1 MPGGALCQVQN
12 IPTNA
17 TRKVGEL
24 KDSKAIT
31 ANARIESHGNEEN
44 GAKIENQNLGMT
56 LMNMDEKINET
67 KVVMAEF
74 LHESLD
80 TAEVAVQTDV
90 IVNTKSPKLTVEDLR
105 SQEVSV
111 NYWRRLTERFYV
123 ERERKARINF
133 ELSIRLAKRNEE
145 IVKQEEDYL
154 ALKHYISAEESTES
168 ISESDEGEGIDGWCM
183 CVYVHLVPIC
193 MARMD
198 RRKDIDLC
206 G

>member
-105 SQEVSV
+105 SQE
-111 NYWRRLTERFYV
+111 
-123 ERERKARINF
+123 
-133 ELSIRLAKRNEE
+133 LSIRLAKRNEE

-168 ISESDEGEGIDGWCM
+168 ISESDEGEGE
-183 CVYVHLVPIC
+183 
-193 MARMD
+193 D
-198 RRKDIDLC
+198 RRSWGWEHGDTCRGCHCHAKQSARSSSSSIFDACLWLIFY